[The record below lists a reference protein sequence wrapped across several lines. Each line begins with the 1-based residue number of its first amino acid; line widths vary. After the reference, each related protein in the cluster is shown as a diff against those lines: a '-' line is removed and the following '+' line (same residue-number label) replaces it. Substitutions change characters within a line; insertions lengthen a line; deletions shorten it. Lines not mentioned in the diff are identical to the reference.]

1 MILVISKIQAILTQS
16 VGERTLGKR
25 GKQRVARRK
34 EGNGVKGKETD
45 VTKERKENENKK
57 ADGNVRNIR
66 IFSQYRGQVT
76 KF

>member
-1 MILVISKIQAILTQS
+1 M
-16 VGERTLGKR
+16 GKR